1 MGGAPIAI
9 KLRSSP
15 LLHDKSGF
23 DLVVASSPMAWMR
36 AFCVAWEGSCSGVFS
51 HPLGHK
57 YETSREEIRLSAQRG
72 ASTYHQA
79 SDLTPYPG
87 FCRFLIFESKQEFCV
102 RWRLAVMLKL
112 PQFTRTPAPRSMVLP
127 TLRVSNVLDET
138 LQLAVLI
145 RCQEP

>member
-1 MGGAPIAI
+1 MAI

-23 DLVVASSPMAWMR
+23 DLVAASSPMAWMR